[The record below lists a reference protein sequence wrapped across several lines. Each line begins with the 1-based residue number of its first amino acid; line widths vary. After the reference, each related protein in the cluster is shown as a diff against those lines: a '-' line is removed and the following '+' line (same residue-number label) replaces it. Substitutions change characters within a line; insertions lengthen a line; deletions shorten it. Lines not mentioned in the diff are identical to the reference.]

1 MRRRAKKLSAHGVIA
16 LGGMVI
22 AGWFGSALA
31 DNSGGLRKL
40 IAKGV
45 PSVTFNAGSACPGVT
60 CAGTCNEI
68 SFTAPILL
76 TIGQK
81 ATDSTLSGCLTVQA
95 DPSGTTA
102 NGFGTC
108 SGASGTMTIAKPS
121 GNTYTL
127 AMGGQLCADAATTAS
142 DYSSFHT
149 GYVVTGG
156 TGPHTKAQGVGDF
169 NMNYIQDISSGAIS
183 GTALDMGGNIT
194 P

>member
-1 MRRRAKKLSAHGVIA
+1 MRRMAKKLSAHGVIA
-16 LGGMVI
+16 LGAMVI
-22 AGWFGSALA
+22 VGWFGSALA

-45 PSVTFNAGSACPGVT
+45 PSVTFSAGSPCPGVS
-60 CAGTCNEI
+60 CAGTCNAI

-76 TIGQK
+76 TIGLK
-81 ATDSTLSGCLTVQA
+81 GTDSTSSGCLTVEV

-108 SGASGTMTIAKPS
+108 SGASGTMTITKPS

-127 AMGGQLCADAATTAS
+127 AMGGQLCVDTATAANN
-142 DYSSFHT
+142 YGSFHT

-169 NMNYIQDISSGAIS
+169 NMNFIQDLSTQAIS